1 MKPRQA
7 ILEKLLLTFVAL
19 TVCPSLSAEDEG
31 SHDEHEDEEVALV
44 MNETERKAAGI
55 SIGSVERRALSELL
69 RLPGEVI
76 PNAYRSAKIAPRIT
90 AQIVERHV
98 RLGDHVEVGQHMVTL
113 SSVEMAE
120 AQGAVILA
128 DRDWL
133 RVKALG
139 REVVSDQRYTTA
151 KVGREAAIAKVLA
164 YGMTQDHVDELLA
177 NTDASHASGAFVLA
191 APIAGTVLED
201 DFIVGEVLEPGR
213 VIFEISD
220 ETSLWVEARTSA
232 GRITGVVEGTRVR
245 LSPDQKQWRD
255 AEVVQIHHRLDEN
268 TRTQAVRIAVSNED
282 DWLHP
287 GQFVEVEIAVGE
299 PDEVLAIPRE
309 AMVLLKGT
317 PVVFRLDDANE
328 FHPEP
333 VTLGVTYG
341 DWREVTSG
349 LDKGDVVATAGTFYL
364 KSLLLKS
371 EIGDEH

>member
-1 MKPRQA
+1 
-7 ILEKLLLTFVAL
+7 
-19 TVCPSLSAEDEG
+19 
-31 SHDEHEDEEVALV
+31 
-44 MNETERKAAGI
+44 
-55 SIGSVERRALSELL
+55 
-69 RLPGEVI
+69 
-76 PNAYRSAKIAPRIT
+76 
-90 AQIVERHV
+90 V

-120 AQGAVILA
+120 AQGALILA
-128 DRDWL
+128 DNEWR

-139 REVVSDQRYTTA
+139 KEVLSDQRYTTA

-164 YGMTQDHVDELLA
+164 YGMTQENVDELLV
-177 NTDASHASGAFVLA
+177 NTDASHATGAFVLS

-201 DFIVGEVLEPGR
+201 DFIIGEVLEPGR

-220 ETSLWVEARTSA
+220 ETSLWVEARTSV
-232 GRITGVVEGTRVR
+232 GKITGVAEGTRVR

-309 AMVLLKGT
+309 AMVLLKGG
-317 PVVFRLDDANE
+317 PVVFRLDEANQ

-333 VTLGVTYG
+333 VTLGATYG
-341 DWREVTSG
+341 DWSEITSG
-349 LDKGDVVATAGTFYL
+349 LDSGNVIATAGTFYL